1 LVFGWRREPSKLGY
15 CYLLQNP
22 ALNAAL
28 SPAAVPAAS
37 PATLLRATR
46 DPIPKRLSAAQG
58 RGLVAPRWLPA
69 EADPPQGVGST
80 ARKDVRFAVSVS
92 LVLCSRRCLS
102 SRRCPFLRCFSWRR
116 AALRLVLEARPSKL
130 GCCDLFRRLCSQRRV
145 LPAAMAAEHPAA
157 LLRARE
163 RSGLRGVVAP
173 RRPVGGAEPPQCF
186 ASATRRNSQFAV
198 LVSLVFSSR
207 RCLASRRCSFLGGFS
222 SRRVALGLVLE
233 AQLAR
238 LLLGSAEAITTVP

>member
-1 LVFGWRREPSKLGY
+1 VVAPRWLLAGTEPSCGIGSRSSSRSSSPRTAASLRAAAPSCAASPRAALVFGWRREPSKLGY

-80 ARKDVRFAVSVS
+80 ARPPLCVS
-92 LVLCSRRCLS
+92 LSRPPTLHRHGGGMRACAFRWRCQRLMPGI
-102 SRRCPFLRCFSWRR
+102 RKRCVK
-116 AALRLVLEARPSKL
+116 AK
-130 GCCDLFRRLCSQRRV
+130 GI
-145 LPAAMAAEHPAA
+145 H
-157 LLRARE
+157 
-163 RSGLRGVVAP
+163 
-173 RRPVGGAEPPQCF
+173 
-186 ASATRRNSQFAV
+186 
-198 LVSLVFSSR
+198 
-207 RCLASRRCSFLGGFS
+207 
-222 SRRVALGLVLE
+222 
-233 AQLAR
+233 
-238 LLLGSAEAITTVP
+238 